1 MAWPRPA
8 NGLGK
13 GTLEALAALLRDS
26 GALLGTVIRCW
37 RE

>member
-1 MAWPRPA
+1 MTWPRPA
-8 NGLGK
+8 NGLG
-13 GTLEALAALLRDS
+13 GALEALAALLRDS

>member
-13 GTLEALAALLRDS
+13 GGVTLETLA
-26 GALLGTVIRCW
+26 ALLGTVIRCW

>member
-8 NGLGK
+8 NGLGG
-13 GTLEALAALLRDS
+13 GTLEALA
-26 GALLGTVIRCW
+26 ALLGTVIRCW

>member
-8 NGLGK
+8 NGLGG

-26 GALLGTVIRCW
+26 DSLLA
-37 RE
+37 

>member
-13 GTLEALAALLRDS
+13 GGLETLA
-26 GALLGTVIRCW
+26 ALLGTVIRCW